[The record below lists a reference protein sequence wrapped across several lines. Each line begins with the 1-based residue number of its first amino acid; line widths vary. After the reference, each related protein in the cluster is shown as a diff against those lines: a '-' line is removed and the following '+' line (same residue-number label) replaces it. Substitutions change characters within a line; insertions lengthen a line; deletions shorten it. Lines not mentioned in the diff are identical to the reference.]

1 MPESQAFCPRCKQ
14 QTVFLTTGR
23 VNTCSVCGFQ
33 YESMDPR
40 VAAESGD
47 GWGFLSALGKALL
60 LLAAV
65 AVVCLAVW
73 FAGCAIALGNL

>member
-40 VAAESGD
+40 FAAQPGD
-47 GWGFLSALGKALL
+47 GWGLLSALGKALL

-65 AVVCLAVW
+65 AVVCIAIR
-73 FAGCAIALGNL
+73 FAGCAIALSQL